1 MNIVL
6 IIICCMI
13 IAFSCGFLAKE
24 VLDFGKMLIQ
34 NLRGIR
40 LEIQMGNGD
49 STTTTRKRKIPPN
62 PSDERIRIPSKVVDM
77 TSDSE
82 RPR

>member
-6 IIICCMI
+6 IFICCMI
-13 IAFSCGFLAKE
+13 IAFSCGFVARE
-24 VLDFGKMLIQ
+24 ALDFVKMLVQ

-40 LEIQMGNGD
+40 LEVLMGNSG
-49 STTTTRKRKIPPN
+49 TTTPEKKIPPN
-62 PSDERIRIPSKVVDM
+62 PSDERLRIQSKAINK

-82 RPR
+82 QPR

>member
-6 IIICCMI
+6 IFICCMI

-24 VLDFGKMLIQ
+24 ILDFGKMLIQ

-49 STTTTRKRKIPPN
+49 STTTPERKIPPN
-62 PSDERIRIPSKVVDM
+62 PSDERPRIPSKVVDI